1 MLIDLK
7 LIGAILAGVFV
18 GAVVVEILNKK
29 NPKLIEDSRGCAI
42 KAIEATKKSVTAV
55 KDAFVEGFTETS
67 QQRLASGAAK

>member
-7 LIGAILAGVFV
+7 ILGAILAGVFV

-29 NPKLIEDSRGCAI
+29 NPKLIEDARGSAT

-67 QQRLASGAAK
+67 KQRIAAGAAK